1 LKKKSE
7 RILHKF
13 SEIFFFYNDKKQ
25 IAKKVCLFFLFGNNN
40 YIYLKLSNHNQYI
53 DQIFKEIYLLN

>member
-1 LKKKSE
+1 MF
-7 RILHKF
+7 I
-13 SEIFFFYNDKKQ
+13 
-25 IAKKVCLFFLFGNNN
+25 FLFGNNN